1 MPVPADTA
9 SSFGTYALSGWRA
22 SCLRTAQAMPANWF
36 GRRGALLLRK
46 LVLKTGPQVIDAEV
60 EGLRFRLY
68 MRDNVS
74 ERKYLFLPQFFD
86 AEERAL
92 LRATLKEGG
101 VFVDIGANAGIY
113 SLCGAKAV
121 GASGRVLSIEPNPAV
136 AERLRFNLSLNGF
149 GGRAMI
155 EQAGVSDSA
164 GHFDLMLDES
174 NLGGSSL
181 SLARSEKAISVR
193 CDLLQDILAAQSIAH
208 IDALKI
214 DIEGAEDRALMPFFR
229 TAPASLH
236 PRLVIIENSIKDWQQ
251 DLPAAFAAAGYRL
264 HKKTRMNLIYIKA

>member
-1 MPVPADTA
+1 MPADI
-9 SSFGTYALSGWRA
+9 SSPFGRYALSGWRA
-22 SCLRTAQAMPANWF
+22 TCLRAAQAMPASWL

-46 LVLKTGPQVIDAEV
+46 LVLKGGPDIIDAEV

-92 LRATLKEGG
+92 LRKTLGGGG

-113 SLCGAKAV
+113 SLCGAAAV
-121 GASGRVLSIEPNPAV
+121 GASGRALSIEPNPVVGA
-136 AERLRFNLSLNGF
+136 RLAFNIALNDF
-149 GGRAMI
+149 QGRSAI
-155 EQAGVSDSA
+155 EQCGVSDAA
-164 GHFDLMLDES
+164 GQFDLVLDES

-181 SLARSEKAISVR
+181 SLQRSDKTISVR
-193 CDLLQDILAAQSIAH
+193 CDTLLDILARNGITY

-214 DIEGAEDRALMPFFR
+214 DIEGAEDRALIPFFESAPR
-229 TAPASLH
+229 TL
-236 PRLVIIENSIKDWQQ
+236 LTKLIVIENSPKDWRQ
-251 DLPAAFAAAGYRL
+251 DLPAAFVAAGYDL
-264 HKKTRMNLIYIKA
+264 AKTTRMNRIYILK